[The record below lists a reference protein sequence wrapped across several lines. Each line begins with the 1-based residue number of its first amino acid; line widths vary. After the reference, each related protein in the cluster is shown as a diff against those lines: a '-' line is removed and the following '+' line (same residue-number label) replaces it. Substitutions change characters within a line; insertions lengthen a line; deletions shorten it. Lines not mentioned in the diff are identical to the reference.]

1 MSIDIKDWFW
11 IIKMVSNVIT
21 EPVMKL
27 EHFED
32 LSFFRKTRTFLCKK
46 ILNDYVRVLD
56 LYPIFTPTFK

>member
-1 MSIDIKDWFW
+1 
-11 IIKMVSNVIT
+11 MVSNVIT

-32 LSFFRKTRTFLCKK
+32 LSFFRESRTFLCKK